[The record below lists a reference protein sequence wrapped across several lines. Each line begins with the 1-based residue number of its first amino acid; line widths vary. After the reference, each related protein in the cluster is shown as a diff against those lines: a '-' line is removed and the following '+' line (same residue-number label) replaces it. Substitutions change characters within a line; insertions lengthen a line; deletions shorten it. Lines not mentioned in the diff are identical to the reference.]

1 MDEND
6 ETVQQRITRVLAAL
20 KKIPA
25 EKITPDSSLQEL
37 GMDSLDAVN
46 LLFELENE
54 FNVSIP
60 DEFTQGISSVRQI
73 TERMTQLLS
82 NASAR
87 TGTA

>member
-1 MDEND
+1 MD

-60 DEFTQGISSVRQI
+60 DEFTQGITSVRQI

>member
-1 MDEND
+1 MD
-6 ETVQQRITRVLAAL
+6 ETVEQRITRVLAAL
-20 KKIPA
+20 KKVPA
-25 EKITPDSSLQEL
+25 EKITPDSNLQEL

-54 FNVSIP
+54 FNLSIP
-60 DEFTQGISSVRQI
+60 DEFTQGITTVRQI
-73 TERMTQLLS
+73 AERMTQLLS

>member
-1 MDEND
+1 ME

-20 KKIPA
+20 KKLPA
-25 EKITPDSSLQEL
+25 EKITPDSNLQEL

-60 DEFTQGISSVRQI
+60 DEFTQGITTVRQI
-73 TERMTQLLS
+73 SERMTQLLS

>member
-1 MDEND
+1 MD

-25 EKITPDSSLQEL
+25 ENITPDSSLQEL
-37 GMDSLDAVN
+37 GMDSLDGVN